1 MAICMIAAVGKNLE
15 LGKGNDLIWHFKD
28 DMAFFK
34 ETTMGSSV
42 IMGRKTFES
51 LPKALPR
58 RKNIV
63 ITTRKDY
70 EAEGATVVNSI
81 ENALKEVDS
90 DNAFIIG
97 GGDIYKQFLPMAD
110 KLYLTE
116 IEAEC
121 DDAQVFFPAFNKD
134 EYDNYTIEEIVNRKN
149 TLKKLSIDRA
159 TEKYKNGKEQIL
171 ASNVDIVFIVI
182 SLNNDFN
189 IARLE
194 RLVLLGNKANSKIAF
209 ILTKSDLCSIK
220 DRENYRK
227 IIEERFNY
235 PVFIISS
242 YNKEGIDDLKSVWK
256 ENETAVF
263 IGSSGV
269 GKSTLINTLLD
280 NSEIRTNDIR
290 HKDDK
295 GKQTTTS
302 RNLYILKDSR
312 IVIDEPGIRSVA
324 SNDMNSDLNVV
335 FSKII
340 ELSKECKY
348 TTCTHENIKVC
359 RILQAIEN
367 GEISQEEFNRY
378 KKLQSKEYRKNSNFL
393 RKN

>member
-1 MAICMIAAVGKNLE
+1 MNNIGRVISVNKNNWNVLFNNENVTATIRKKKNRDELPVVG
-15 LGKGNDLIWHFKD
+15 
-28 DMAFFK
+28 
-34 ETTMGSSV
+34 
-42 IMGRKTFES
+42 
-51 LPKALPR
+51 
-58 RKNIV
+58 
-63 ITTRKDY
+63 DY
-70 EAEGATVVNSI
+70 VTI
-81 ENALKEVDS
+81 
-90 DNAFIIG
+90 
-97 GGDIYKQFLPMAD
+97 
-110 KLYLTE
+110 
-116 IEAEC
+116 
-121 DDAQVFFPAFNKD
+121 NKD

-171 ASNVDIVFIVI
+171 ASNVDIVFIVT

-227 IIEERFNY
+227 IIEDRFNY

-295 GKQTTTS
+295 GKHTTTS

-324 SNDMNSDLNVV
+324 SNDMSSDLNVV

>member
-1 MAICMIAAVGKNLE
+1 MNNIGRIISVNKNNWNVLFNNENVTATIRKKKNRDELPVVG
-15 LGKGNDLIWHFKD
+15 DY
-28 DMAFFK
+28 
-34 ETTMGSSV
+34 V
-42 IMGRKTFES
+42 I
-51 LPKALPR
+51 
-58 RKNIV
+58 I
-63 ITTRKDY
+63 
-70 EAEGATVVNSI
+70 
-81 ENALKEVDS
+81 
-90 DNAFIIG
+90 
-97 GGDIYKQFLPMAD
+97 
-110 KLYLTE
+110 
-116 IEAEC
+116 
-121 DDAQVFFPAFNKD
+121 NKD

-149 TLKKLSIDRA
+149 TLKKLSIDRT

-171 ASNVDIVFIVI
+171 ASNVDIVFIVT

-227 IIEERFNY
+227 IIEDRFNY

-280 NSEIRTNDIR
+280 NNEIKTNDIR

-295 GKQTTTS
+295 GKHTTTS

-324 SNDMNSDLNVV
+324 SNDMSSDLNIV

>member
-1 MAICMIAAVGKNLE
+1 MNNIGRVISVNKNNWNVLFNNENVTATIRKKKNRDELPVVG
-15 LGKGNDLIWHFKD
+15 DY
-28 DMAFFK
+28 
-34 ETTMGSSV
+34 V
-42 IMGRKTFES
+42 I
-51 LPKALPR
+51 
-58 RKNIV
+58 I
-63 ITTRKDY
+63 
-70 EAEGATVVNSI
+70 
-81 ENALKEVDS
+81 
-90 DNAFIIG
+90 
-97 GGDIYKQFLPMAD
+97 
-110 KLYLTE
+110 
-116 IEAEC
+116 
-121 DDAQVFFPAFNKD
+121 NKD

-149 TLKKLSIDRA
+149 TLKKLSIDRT

-171 ASNVDIVFIVI
+171 ASNVDIVFIVT

-280 NSEIRTNDIR
+280 NSEIKTNDIR

-295 GKQTTTS
+295 GKHTTTS

-324 SNDMNSDLNVV
+324 SNDMSSDLNAV
-335 FSKII
+335 FSKTI

-367 GEISQEEFNRY
+367 GEISQGEFNRY

>member
-1 MAICMIAAVGKNLE
+1 MNNVGRVISVNKNNWIILLNNE
-15 LGKGNDLIWHFKD
+15 
-28 DMAFFK
+28 
-34 ETTMGSSV
+34 SV
-42 IMGRKTFES
+42 IATIRKKKNHDE
-51 LPKALPR
+51 LPVVGDY
-58 RKNIV
+58 V
-63 ITTRKDY
+63 I
-70 EAEGATVVNSI
+70 I
-81 ENALKEVDS
+81 
-90 DNAFIIG
+90 
-97 GGDIYKQFLPMAD
+97 
-110 KLYLTE
+110 
-116 IEAEC
+116 
-121 DDAQVFFPAFNKD
+121 NKD
-134 EYDNYTIEEIVNRKN
+134 EYDNYTIEKIVNRKN
-149 TLKKLSIDRA
+149 TLKKLSIDRT

-171 ASNVDIVFIVI
+171 ASNVDIVFIVT

-220 DRENYRK
+220 DRENYKK

-280 NSEIRTNDIR
+280 NDEIKTNDIR

-295 GKQTTTS
+295 GKHTTTS
-302 RNLYILKDSR
+302 RNLYVLKDSR
-312 IVIDEPGIRSVA
+312 IVIDEPGIRSVV

>member
-1 MAICMIAAVGKNLE
+1 MNNIGRIISVNKNNWNVLFNNENVIATIRKKKNRDELPVVG
-15 LGKGNDLIWHFKD
+15 
-28 DMAFFK
+28 
-34 ETTMGSSV
+34 
-42 IMGRKTFES
+42 
-51 LPKALPR
+51 
-58 RKNIV
+58 
-63 ITTRKDY
+63 DY
-70 EAEGATVVNSI
+70 VTI
-81 ENALKEVDS
+81 
-90 DNAFIIG
+90 
-97 GGDIYKQFLPMAD
+97 
-110 KLYLTE
+110 
-116 IEAEC
+116 
-121 DDAQVFFPAFNKD
+121 NKD

-171 ASNVDIVFIVI
+171 ASNVDIVFIVT

-295 GKQTTTS
+295 GKHTTTS

>member
-1 MAICMIAAVGKNLE
+1 MEKYMNNIGRVISVNKNNWNVLFNNENVTATIRKKKNRDELPVVG
-15 LGKGNDLIWHFKD
+15 DY
-28 DMAFFK
+28 
-34 ETTMGSSV
+34 V
-42 IMGRKTFES
+42 I
-51 LPKALPR
+51 
-58 RKNIV
+58 I
-63 ITTRKDY
+63 
-70 EAEGATVVNSI
+70 
-81 ENALKEVDS
+81 
-90 DNAFIIG
+90 
-97 GGDIYKQFLPMAD
+97 
-110 KLYLTE
+110 
-116 IEAEC
+116 
-121 DDAQVFFPAFNKD
+121 NKD

-149 TLKKLSIDRA
+149 TLKKLSIDRT

-171 ASNVDIVFIVI
+171 ASNVDIVFIVT

-242 YNKEGIDDLKSVWK
+242 YNKEGINDLKSVWK

-269 GKSTLINTLLD
+269 GKSTLLNTLLD
-280 NSEIRTNDIR
+280 NDEIKTNDIR

-295 GKQTTTS
+295 GKHTTTS

-324 SNDMNSDLNVV
+324 SNDMSSDLNVV

>member
-1 MAICMIAAVGKNLE
+1 MNNVGRVISVNKNNWNVLFNNENVIATIRKKKNRDELPVVG
-15 LGKGNDLIWHFKD
+15 
-28 DMAFFK
+28 
-34 ETTMGSSV
+34 
-42 IMGRKTFES
+42 
-51 LPKALPR
+51 
-58 RKNIV
+58 
-63 ITTRKDY
+63 DY
-70 EAEGATVVNSI
+70 VTI
-81 ENALKEVDS
+81 
-90 DNAFIIG
+90 
-97 GGDIYKQFLPMAD
+97 
-110 KLYLTE
+110 
-116 IEAEC
+116 
-121 DDAQVFFPAFNKD
+121 NKD

-171 ASNVDIVFIVI
+171 ASNVDIVFIVT

-280 NSEIRTNDIR
+280 NSEIKTNDIR

-295 GKQTTTS
+295 GKHTTTS

-324 SNDMNSDLNVV
+324 SNDMSSDLNVV

>member
-1 MAICMIAAVGKNLE
+1 MNNVGRVISVNKNNWNILLNNE
-15 LGKGNDLIWHFKD
+15 
-28 DMAFFK
+28 
-34 ETTMGSSV
+34 SV
-42 IMGRKTFES
+42 IATIRKKKNHDE
-51 LPKALPR
+51 LPVVGDY
-58 RKNIV
+58 V
-63 ITTRKDY
+63 I
-70 EAEGATVVNSI
+70 I
-81 ENALKEVDS
+81 
-90 DNAFIIG
+90 
-97 GGDIYKQFLPMAD
+97 
-110 KLYLTE
+110 
-116 IEAEC
+116 
-121 DDAQVFFPAFNKD
+121 NKD
-134 EYDNYTIEEIVNRKN
+134 EYDNYIIEKIVNRKN
-149 TLKKLSIDRA
+149 TLKKLSIDRT
-159 TEKYKNGKEQIL
+159 TEKYKKGKEQIL
-171 ASNVDIVFIVI
+171 ASNVDIVFIVT

-209 ILTKSDLCSIK
+209 ILTKSDLCSLK
-220 DRENYRK
+220 DRENYKK
-227 IIEERFNY
+227 IIEDRFNY

-269 GKSTLINTLLD
+269 GKSTLINTLLGND
-280 NSEIRTNDIR
+280 EIKTNDIR

-295 GKQTTTS
+295 GKHTTTS
-302 RNLYILKDSR
+302 RNLYVLKDSR
-312 IVIDEPGIRSVA
+312 IVIDEPGIRSVV

-378 KKLQSKEYRKNSNFL
+378 KKLQNKEYRKNSNFL

>member
-1 MAICMIAAVGKNLE
+1 MNNIGRVI
-15 LGKGNDLIWHFKD
+15 
-28 DMAFFK
+28 
-34 ETTMGSSV
+34 SV
-42 IMGRKTFES
+42 
-51 LPKALPR
+51 
-58 RKNIV
+58 
-63 ITTRKDY
+63 
-70 EAEGATVVNSI
+70 
-81 ENALKEVDS
+81 
-90 DNAFIIG
+90 
-97 GGDIYKQFLPMAD
+97 
-110 KLYLTE
+110 
-116 IEAEC
+116 
-121 DDAQVFFPAFNKD
+121 NKD
-134 EYDNYTIEEIVNRKN
+134 NWNVLFNNENVTATIRKKKNRDELPVVGDYVIINKDKYDNYTIEEIVNRKN
-149 TLKKLSIDRA
+149 TLKKLSIDRT

-171 ASNVDIVFIVI
+171 ASNVDIVFIVT

-280 NSEIRTNDIR
+280 NSEIKTNDIR

-295 GKQTTTS
+295 GKHTTTS

-324 SNDMNSDLNVV
+324 SNDMSSDLNVV

>member
-1 MAICMIAAVGKNLE
+1 MNNVGRVISVNKNNWNVLFNNENVTATIRKKKNRDE
-15 LGKGNDLIWHFKD
+15 LPVVG
-28 DMAFFK
+28 
-34 ETTMGSSV
+34 
-42 IMGRKTFES
+42 
-51 LPKALPR
+51 
-58 RKNIV
+58 
-63 ITTRKDY
+63 DY
-70 EAEGATVVNSI
+70 VTI
-81 ENALKEVDS
+81 
-90 DNAFIIG
+90 
-97 GGDIYKQFLPMAD
+97 
-110 KLYLTE
+110 
-116 IEAEC
+116 
-121 DDAQVFFPAFNKD
+121 NKD

-171 ASNVDIVFIVI
+171 ASNVDIVFIVT

-280 NSEIRTNDIR
+280 NDEIKTNDIR

-295 GKQTTTS
+295 GKHTTTS

-367 GEISQEEFNRY
+367 GEISQKEFNRY

>member
-1 MAICMIAAVGKNLE
+1 MNNIGRVISVNKNNWNVLFNNENVTATIRKKKNRDELPVVG
-15 LGKGNDLIWHFKD
+15 DY
-28 DMAFFK
+28 
-34 ETTMGSSV
+34 V
-42 IMGRKTFES
+42 I
-51 LPKALPR
+51 
-58 RKNIV
+58 I
-63 ITTRKDY
+63 
-70 EAEGATVVNSI
+70 
-81 ENALKEVDS
+81 
-90 DNAFIIG
+90 
-97 GGDIYKQFLPMAD
+97 
-110 KLYLTE
+110 
-116 IEAEC
+116 
-121 DDAQVFFPAFNKD
+121 NKD

-171 ASNVDIVFIVI
+171 ASNVDIVFIVT

-227 IIEERFNY
+227 IIEDRFNY

-280 NSEIRTNDIR
+280 NSEIKTNDIR

-295 GKQTTTS
+295 GKHTTTS

-324 SNDMNSDLNVV
+324 SNDMSSDLNVV

>member
-1 MAICMIAAVGKNLE
+1 MNNIGRVISVNKNNWIILLNNE
-15 LGKGNDLIWHFKD
+15 
-28 DMAFFK
+28 
-34 ETTMGSSV
+34 SV
-42 IMGRKTFES
+42 IATIRKKKNHDE
-51 LPKALPR
+51 LPVVGDY
-58 RKNIV
+58 V
-63 ITTRKDY
+63 I
-70 EAEGATVVNSI
+70 I
-81 ENALKEVDS
+81 
-90 DNAFIIG
+90 
-97 GGDIYKQFLPMAD
+97 
-110 KLYLTE
+110 
-116 IEAEC
+116 
-121 DDAQVFFPAFNKD
+121 NKD
-134 EYDNYTIEEIVNRKN
+134 EYDNYTIEKIVNRKN
-149 TLKKLSIDRA
+149 TIKKLSVDRT
-159 TEKYKNGKEQIL
+159 TEKYKKGKEQIL
-171 ASNVDIVFIVI
+171 ASNVDIVFIVT

-209 ILTKSDLCSIK
+209 ILTKSDLCSLK
-220 DRENYRK
+220 DRENYKK
-227 IIEERFNY
+227 IIEDRFNY

-280 NSEIRTNDIR
+280 NSEIKTNDIR

-295 GKQTTTS
+295 GKHTTTS

-324 SNDMNSDLNVV
+324 SNDMSSDLNVV

>member
-1 MAICMIAAVGKNLE
+1 MNNIGRVISVNKNNWNVLFNNENVTATIRKKKNRDELPVVG
-15 LGKGNDLIWHFKD
+15 DY
-28 DMAFFK
+28 
-34 ETTMGSSV
+34 V
-42 IMGRKTFES
+42 I
-51 LPKALPR
+51 
-58 RKNIV
+58 I
-63 ITTRKDY
+63 
-70 EAEGATVVNSI
+70 
-81 ENALKEVDS
+81 
-90 DNAFIIG
+90 
-97 GGDIYKQFLPMAD
+97 
-110 KLYLTE
+110 
-116 IEAEC
+116 
-121 DDAQVFFPAFNKD
+121 NKD

-149 TLKKLSIDRA
+149 TLKKLSIDRT

-171 ASNVDIVFIVI
+171 ASNVDIVFIVT

-220 DRENYRK
+220 DRENYKK
-227 IIEERFNY
+227 IIEDRFNY

-280 NSEIRTNDIR
+280 NSEIKTNDIR

-295 GKQTTTS
+295 GKHTTTS

-378 KKLQSKEYRKNSNFL
+378 KKLQSKEYRKNRNFL

>member
-1 MAICMIAAVGKNLE
+1 MNNVGRVISVNKNNWNVLFNNENVTATIRKKKNRDE
-15 LGKGNDLIWHFKD
+15 LPVVG
-28 DMAFFK
+28 
-34 ETTMGSSV
+34 
-42 IMGRKTFES
+42 
-51 LPKALPR
+51 
-58 RKNIV
+58 
-63 ITTRKDY
+63 DY
-70 EAEGATVVNSI
+70 VTI
-81 ENALKEVDS
+81 
-90 DNAFIIG
+90 
-97 GGDIYKQFLPMAD
+97 
-110 KLYLTE
+110 
-116 IEAEC
+116 
-121 DDAQVFFPAFNKD
+121 NKD

-149 TLKKLSIDRA
+149 TLKKLSIDRT

-171 ASNVDIVFIVI
+171 ASNVDIVFIVT

-280 NSEIRTNDIR
+280 NSEIKTNDIR

-295 GKQTTTS
+295 GKHTTTS

-324 SNDMNSDLNVV
+324 SNDMSSDLNVV

>member
-1 MAICMIAAVGKNLE
+1 MNNIGRVISVNKNNWNVLFNNENVIATIRKKKNRDELPVVG
-15 LGKGNDLIWHFKD
+15 
-28 DMAFFK
+28 
-34 ETTMGSSV
+34 
-42 IMGRKTFES
+42 
-51 LPKALPR
+51 
-58 RKNIV
+58 
-63 ITTRKDY
+63 DY
-70 EAEGATVVNSI
+70 VTI
-81 ENALKEVDS
+81 
-90 DNAFIIG
+90 
-97 GGDIYKQFLPMAD
+97 
-110 KLYLTE
+110 
-116 IEAEC
+116 
-121 DDAQVFFPAFNKD
+121 NKD

-149 TLKKLSIDRA
+149 TLKKLSIDRT

-280 NSEIRTNDIR
+280 NSEIKTNDIR

-295 GKQTTTS
+295 GKHTTTS

-367 GEISQEEFNRY
+367 GEISQEEFSRY

>member
-1 MAICMIAAVGKNLE
+1 MNNVGRVISVNKNNWNVLFNNENVIATIRKKKNRDELPVVG
-15 LGKGNDLIWHFKD
+15 DY
-28 DMAFFK
+28 
-34 ETTMGSSV
+34 V
-42 IMGRKTFES
+42 I
-51 LPKALPR
+51 
-58 RKNIV
+58 I
-63 ITTRKDY
+63 
-70 EAEGATVVNSI
+70 
-81 ENALKEVDS
+81 
-90 DNAFIIG
+90 
-97 GGDIYKQFLPMAD
+97 
-110 KLYLTE
+110 
-116 IEAEC
+116 
-121 DDAQVFFPAFNKD
+121 NKD

-149 TLKKLSIDRA
+149 TLKKLSIDRT

-171 ASNVDIVFIVI
+171 ASNVDIVFIVT

-194 RLVLLGNKANSKIAF
+194 RLVLLGNKTNSKIAF

-220 DRENYRK
+220 GRENYKK
-227 IIEERFNY
+227 IIEDRFNY

-280 NSEIRTNDIR
+280 NSEIKTNDIR

-295 GKQTTTS
+295 GKHTTTS

-324 SNDMNSDLNVV
+324 SNDMSSDLNVV

>member
-1 MAICMIAAVGKNLE
+1 MNNIGRVISVNKNNWNVLFNNENVIATIRKKKNRDELPVVG
-15 LGKGNDLIWHFKD
+15 DY
-28 DMAFFK
+28 
-34 ETTMGSSV
+34 V
-42 IMGRKTFES
+42 I
-51 LPKALPR
+51 
-58 RKNIV
+58 I
-63 ITTRKDY
+63 
-70 EAEGATVVNSI
+70 
-81 ENALKEVDS
+81 
-90 DNAFIIG
+90 
-97 GGDIYKQFLPMAD
+97 
-110 KLYLTE
+110 
-116 IEAEC
+116 
-121 DDAQVFFPAFNKD
+121 NKD

-171 ASNVDIVFIVI
+171 ASNVDIVFIVT

-280 NSEIRTNDIR
+280 NSEIKTNDIR

-295 GKQTTTS
+295 GKHTTTS

-324 SNDMNSDLNVV
+324 SNDMSSDLNVV

>member
-1 MAICMIAAVGKNLE
+1 MNNIGRVISVNKNNWNVLFNNENVIATIRKKKNRDELPVVG
-15 LGKGNDLIWHFKD
+15 DY
-28 DMAFFK
+28 
-34 ETTMGSSV
+34 V
-42 IMGRKTFES
+42 I
-51 LPKALPR
+51 
-58 RKNIV
+58 I
-63 ITTRKDY
+63 
-70 EAEGATVVNSI
+70 
-81 ENALKEVDS
+81 
-90 DNAFIIG
+90 
-97 GGDIYKQFLPMAD
+97 
-110 KLYLTE
+110 
-116 IEAEC
+116 
-121 DDAQVFFPAFNKD
+121 NKD

-149 TLKKLSIDRA
+149 TLKKLSIDRT

-171 ASNVDIVFIVI
+171 TSNVDIVFIVT

-280 NSEIRTNDIR
+280 NSEIKTNDIR

-295 GKQTTTS
+295 GKHTTTS

-324 SNDMNSDLNVV
+324 SNDMSSDLNVV

>member
-1 MAICMIAAVGKNLE
+1 MNNIGRVISVNKNNWNVLFNNENVTATIRKKKNRDELPVVG
-15 LGKGNDLIWHFKD
+15 DY
-28 DMAFFK
+28 
-34 ETTMGSSV
+34 V
-42 IMGRKTFES
+42 I
-51 LPKALPR
+51 
-58 RKNIV
+58 I
-63 ITTRKDY
+63 
-70 EAEGATVVNSI
+70 
-81 ENALKEVDS
+81 
-90 DNAFIIG
+90 
-97 GGDIYKQFLPMAD
+97 
-110 KLYLTE
+110 
-116 IEAEC
+116 
-121 DDAQVFFPAFNKD
+121 NKD

-171 ASNVDIVFIVI
+171 ASNVDIVFIVT

-227 IIEERFNY
+227 IIEDRFNY

-280 NSEIRTNDIR
+280 NDEIKTNDIR

-295 GKQTTTS
+295 GKHTTTS

>member
-1 MAICMIAAVGKNLE
+1 MGKYMNNIGRVISVNKNNWNVLFNNENVTATIRKKKNRDELPVVG
-15 LGKGNDLIWHFKD
+15 DY
-28 DMAFFK
+28 
-34 ETTMGSSV
+34 V
-42 IMGRKTFES
+42 I
-51 LPKALPR
+51 
-58 RKNIV
+58 I
-63 ITTRKDY
+63 
-70 EAEGATVVNSI
+70 
-81 ENALKEVDS
+81 
-90 DNAFIIG
+90 
-97 GGDIYKQFLPMAD
+97 
-110 KLYLTE
+110 
-116 IEAEC
+116 
-121 DDAQVFFPAFNKD
+121 NKD

-149 TLKKLSIDRA
+149 TLKKLSIDRT

-171 ASNVDIVFIVI
+171 ASNVDIVFIVT

-280 NSEIRTNDIR
+280 NSEIKTNDIR

-295 GKQTTTS
+295 GKHTTTS

-324 SNDMNSDLNVV
+324 SNDMSSDLNVV

>member
-1 MAICMIAAVGKNLE
+1 MEKYMNNIGRVISVNKNNWNVLFNNENVTATIRKKKNRDELPVVG
-15 LGKGNDLIWHFKD
+15 DY
-28 DMAFFK
+28 
-34 ETTMGSSV
+34 V
-42 IMGRKTFES
+42 I
-51 LPKALPR
+51 
-58 RKNIV
+58 I
-63 ITTRKDY
+63 
-70 EAEGATVVNSI
+70 
-81 ENALKEVDS
+81 
-90 DNAFIIG
+90 
-97 GGDIYKQFLPMAD
+97 
-110 KLYLTE
+110 
-116 IEAEC
+116 
-121 DDAQVFFPAFNKD
+121 NKD

-171 ASNVDIVFIVI
+171 ASNVDIVFIVT

-280 NSEIRTNDIR
+280 NSEIKTNDIR

-295 GKQTTTS
+295 GKHTTTS

>member
-1 MAICMIAAVGKNLE
+1 MNNIGRVISVNKNNWNVLFNNENVIATIRKKKNRDELPVVG
-15 LGKGNDLIWHFKD
+15 
-28 DMAFFK
+28 
-34 ETTMGSSV
+34 
-42 IMGRKTFES
+42 
-51 LPKALPR
+51 
-58 RKNIV
+58 
-63 ITTRKDY
+63 DY
-70 EAEGATVVNSI
+70 VTI
-81 ENALKEVDS
+81 
-90 DNAFIIG
+90 
-97 GGDIYKQFLPMAD
+97 
-110 KLYLTE
+110 
-116 IEAEC
+116 
-121 DDAQVFFPAFNKD
+121 NKD
-134 EYDNYTIEEIVNRKN
+134 KYDNYTIEEIVNRKN

-171 ASNVDIVFIVI
+171 ASNVDIVFIVT

-280 NSEIRTNDIR
+280 NSEIKTNDIR

-295 GKQTTTS
+295 GKHTTTS

-324 SNDMNSDLNVV
+324 SNDMSSDLNVV

>member
-1 MAICMIAAVGKNLE
+1 MNNIGRVISVNKNNWNVLFNNENVTATIRKKKNRDELPVVG
-15 LGKGNDLIWHFKD
+15 DY
-28 DMAFFK
+28 
-34 ETTMGSSV
+34 V
-42 IMGRKTFES
+42 I
-51 LPKALPR
+51 
-58 RKNIV
+58 I
-63 ITTRKDY
+63 
-70 EAEGATVVNSI
+70 
-81 ENALKEVDS
+81 
-90 DNAFIIG
+90 
-97 GGDIYKQFLPMAD
+97 
-110 KLYLTE
+110 
-116 IEAEC
+116 
-121 DDAQVFFPAFNKD
+121 NKD

-149 TLKKLSIDRA
+149 VLKKLSIDRT

-171 ASNVDIVFIVI
+171 ASNVDIVFIVT

-227 IIEERFNY
+227 IIEDRFNY

-280 NSEIRTNDIR
+280 NNEIKTNDIR

-295 GKQTTTS
+295 GKHTTTS

-324 SNDMNSDLNVV
+324 SNDMSSDLNVV

>member
-1 MAICMIAAVGKNLE
+1 MNNVGRVISVNKNNWNVLFNNENVIATIRKKKNRDELPVVG
-15 LGKGNDLIWHFKD
+15 DY
-28 DMAFFK
+28 
-34 ETTMGSSV
+34 V
-42 IMGRKTFES
+42 I
-51 LPKALPR
+51 
-58 RKNIV
+58 I
-63 ITTRKDY
+63 
-70 EAEGATVVNSI
+70 
-81 ENALKEVDS
+81 
-90 DNAFIIG
+90 
-97 GGDIYKQFLPMAD
+97 
-110 KLYLTE
+110 
-116 IEAEC
+116 
-121 DDAQVFFPAFNKD
+121 NKD

-171 ASNVDIVFIVI
+171 ASNVDIVFIVT

-194 RLVLLGNKANSKIAF
+194 RLMLLGNKANSKIAF

-280 NSEIRTNDIR
+280 NNEIKTNDIR

-295 GKQTTTS
+295 GKHTTTS

-324 SNDMNSDLNVV
+324 SNDMSSDLNVV

>member
-1 MAICMIAAVGKNLE
+1 MNNVGRVISVNKNNWNVLFNNENVIATIRKKKNHDELPVVGDYVILN
-15 LGKGNDLIWHFKD
+15 KD
-28 DMAFFK
+28 DY
-34 ETTMGSSV
+34 
-42 IMGRKTFES
+42 
-51 LPKALPR
+51 
-58 RKNIV
+58 N
-63 ITTRKDY
+63 
-70 EAEGATVVNSI
+70 
-81 ENALKEVDS
+81 
-90 DNAFIIG
+90 
-97 GGDIYKQFLPMAD
+97 
-110 KLYLTE
+110 
-116 IEAEC
+116 
-121 DDAQVFFPAFNKD
+121 
-134 EYDNYTIEEIVNRKN
+134 NYTIEKIVNRKN
-149 TLKKLSIDRA
+149 TLKKLSIDRT

-171 ASNVDIVFIVI
+171 ASNVDIVFIVT

-209 ILTKSDLCSIK
+209 ILSKSDLCSIK

-227 IIEERFNY
+227 IIEDRFNY

-242 YNKEGIDDLKSVWK
+242 YNKEGIDDLKSIWK

-280 NSEIRTNDIR
+280 NNEIRTNDIR

-295 GKQTTTS
+295 GKHTTTS
-302 RNLYILKDSR
+302 RNLYVLKDSR
-312 IVIDEPGIRSVA
+312 IVIDEPGIRSVV
-324 SNDMNSDLNVV
+324 SNDMSSDLNVV

-359 RILQAIEN
+359 RILQAIES
-367 GEISQEEFNRY
+367 GEISEEEFNRY
-378 KKLQSKEYRKNSNFL
+378 KKLQNKEYRKNSNFL

>member
-1 MAICMIAAVGKNLE
+1 MNNIGRVISVNKNNWNVLFNNENVTATIRKKKNRDELPVVG
-15 LGKGNDLIWHFKD
+15 DY
-28 DMAFFK
+28 
-34 ETTMGSSV
+34 V
-42 IMGRKTFES
+42 I
-51 LPKALPR
+51 
-58 RKNIV
+58 I
-63 ITTRKDY
+63 
-70 EAEGATVVNSI
+70 
-81 ENALKEVDS
+81 
-90 DNAFIIG
+90 
-97 GGDIYKQFLPMAD
+97 
-110 KLYLTE
+110 
-116 IEAEC
+116 
-121 DDAQVFFPAFNKD
+121 NKD

-149 TLKKLSIDRA
+149 TLKKLSIDRT

-171 ASNVDIVFIVI
+171 ASNVDIVFIVT

-280 NSEIRTNDIR
+280 NSEIKTNDIR

-295 GKQTTTS
+295 GKHTTTS

-324 SNDMNSDLNVV
+324 SNDMSSDLNVV

-367 GEISQEEFNRY
+367 GEISQEEFNKY

>member
-1 MAICMIAAVGKNLE
+1 MNNIGRVISVNKNNWNVLFNNENVTTTIRKKKNRDELPVVG
-15 LGKGNDLIWHFKD
+15 
-28 DMAFFK
+28 
-34 ETTMGSSV
+34 
-42 IMGRKTFES
+42 
-51 LPKALPR
+51 
-58 RKNIV
+58 
-63 ITTRKDY
+63 DY
-70 EAEGATVVNSI
+70 VTI
-81 ENALKEVDS
+81 
-90 DNAFIIG
+90 
-97 GGDIYKQFLPMAD
+97 
-110 KLYLTE
+110 
-116 IEAEC
+116 
-121 DDAQVFFPAFNKD
+121 NKD

-149 TLKKLSIDRA
+149 TLKKLSIDRT

-171 ASNVDIVFIVI
+171 ASNVDIVFIVT

-227 IIEERFNY
+227 IIEDRFNY

-280 NSEIRTNDIR
+280 NSEIKTNDIR

-295 GKQTTTS
+295 GKHTTTS

-324 SNDMNSDLNVV
+324 SNDMSSDLNVV

>member
-1 MAICMIAAVGKNLE
+1 MNNVGRVISVNKNNWNVLFNNENVIATIRKKKNCDELPVVG
-15 LGKGNDLIWHFKD
+15 DY
-28 DMAFFK
+28 
-34 ETTMGSSV
+34 V
-42 IMGRKTFES
+42 I
-51 LPKALPR
+51 
-58 RKNIV
+58 I
-63 ITTRKDY
+63 
-70 EAEGATVVNSI
+70 
-81 ENALKEVDS
+81 
-90 DNAFIIG
+90 
-97 GGDIYKQFLPMAD
+97 
-110 KLYLTE
+110 
-116 IEAEC
+116 
-121 DDAQVFFPAFNKD
+121 NKD

-149 TLKKLSIDRA
+149 TLKKLSIDRT

-171 ASNVDIVFIVI
+171 ASNVDIVFIVT

-280 NSEIRTNDIR
+280 NSEIKTNDIR

-295 GKQTTTS
+295 GKHTTTS

-324 SNDMNSDLNVV
+324 SNDMSSDLNVV

-359 RILQAIEN
+359 RILQSIEN

>member
-1 MAICMIAAVGKNLE
+1 MNNIGRVISVNKNNWNVLFNNENVTATIRKKKNRDELPVVG
-15 LGKGNDLIWHFKD
+15 DY
-28 DMAFFK
+28 
-34 ETTMGSSV
+34 V
-42 IMGRKTFES
+42 I
-51 LPKALPR
+51 
-58 RKNIV
+58 I
-63 ITTRKDY
+63 
-70 EAEGATVVNSI
+70 
-81 ENALKEVDS
+81 
-90 DNAFIIG
+90 
-97 GGDIYKQFLPMAD
+97 
-110 KLYLTE
+110 
-116 IEAEC
+116 
-121 DDAQVFFPAFNKD
+121 NKD

-149 TLKKLSIDRA
+149 TLKKLSIDRT

-171 ASNVDIVFIVI
+171 ASNVDIVFIVT

-227 IIEERFNY
+227 IIEDRFNY

-280 NSEIRTNDIR
+280 NDEIRTNDIR

-295 GKQTTTS
+295 GKHTTTS

-324 SNDMNSDLNVV
+324 SNDMSSDLNVV

>member
-1 MAICMIAAVGKNLE
+1 MEKYMNNIGRVISVNKNNWNVLFNNENVTATIRKKKNRDELPVVG
-15 LGKGNDLIWHFKD
+15 DY
-28 DMAFFK
+28 
-34 ETTMGSSV
+34 V
-42 IMGRKTFES
+42 I
-51 LPKALPR
+51 
-58 RKNIV
+58 I
-63 ITTRKDY
+63 
-70 EAEGATVVNSI
+70 
-81 ENALKEVDS
+81 
-90 DNAFIIG
+90 
-97 GGDIYKQFLPMAD
+97 
-110 KLYLTE
+110 
-116 IEAEC
+116 
-121 DDAQVFFPAFNKD
+121 NKD

-149 TLKKLSIDRA
+149 TLKKLSIDRT

-171 ASNVDIVFIVI
+171 ASNVDIVFIVT

-295 GKQTTTS
+295 GKHTTTS

>member
-1 MAICMIAAVGKNLE
+1 MNNIGRVISVNKNNWNILLNNE
-15 LGKGNDLIWHFKD
+15 
-28 DMAFFK
+28 
-34 ETTMGSSV
+34 SV
-42 IMGRKTFES
+42 IATIRKKKNHDE
-51 LPKALPR
+51 LPVVGDY
-58 RKNIV
+58 V
-63 ITTRKDY
+63 I
-70 EAEGATVVNSI
+70 I
-81 ENALKEVDS
+81 
-90 DNAFIIG
+90 
-97 GGDIYKQFLPMAD
+97 
-110 KLYLTE
+110 
-116 IEAEC
+116 
-121 DDAQVFFPAFNKD
+121 NKD
-134 EYDNYTIEEIVNRKN
+134 EYDNYTIEKIVNRKN
-149 TLKKLSIDRA
+149 TLKKLSVDRT
-159 TEKYKNGKEQIL
+159 TEKYKKGKEQIL
-171 ASNVDIVFIVI
+171 ASNVDIVFIVT

-209 ILTKSDLCSIK
+209 ILTKSDLCSLK
-220 DRENYRK
+220 DRENYKK
-227 IIEERFNY
+227 IIEDRFNY

-280 NSEIRTNDIR
+280 NDEIKTNDIR

-295 GKQTTTS
+295 GKHTTTS
-302 RNLYILKDSR
+302 RNIYVLKDSR
-312 IVIDEPGIRSVA
+312 IVIDEPGIRSVV

-378 KKLQSKEYRKNSNFL
+378 KKLQNKEYRKNSNFL

>member
-1 MAICMIAAVGKNLE
+1 MNNVGRVISVNKNNWNVLFNNENVTATIRKKKNRDE
-15 LGKGNDLIWHFKD
+15 LPVVGDY
-28 DMAFFK
+28 
-34 ETTMGSSV
+34 V
-42 IMGRKTFES
+42 I
-51 LPKALPR
+51 
-58 RKNIV
+58 I
-63 ITTRKDY
+63 
-70 EAEGATVVNSI
+70 
-81 ENALKEVDS
+81 
-90 DNAFIIG
+90 
-97 GGDIYKQFLPMAD
+97 
-110 KLYLTE
+110 
-116 IEAEC
+116 
-121 DDAQVFFPAFNKD
+121 NKD

-149 TLKKLSIDRA
+149 TLKKLSIDRT

-171 ASNVDIVFIVI
+171 ASNVDIVFIVT

-227 IIEERFNY
+227 IIEDRFNY

-280 NSEIRTNDIR
+280 NNEIKTNDIR

-295 GKQTTTS
+295 GKHTTTS

-324 SNDMNSDLNVV
+324 SNDMSSDLNVV

-367 GEISQEEFNRY
+367 REISQEEFNRY

>member
-1 MAICMIAAVGKNLE
+1 MNNVGRVISVNKNNWNVLFNNENVIATIRKKKNRDELPVVG
-15 LGKGNDLIWHFKD
+15 DY
-28 DMAFFK
+28 
-34 ETTMGSSV
+34 V
-42 IMGRKTFES
+42 I
-51 LPKALPR
+51 
-58 RKNIV
+58 I
-63 ITTRKDY
+63 
-70 EAEGATVVNSI
+70 
-81 ENALKEVDS
+81 
-90 DNAFIIG
+90 
-97 GGDIYKQFLPMAD
+97 
-110 KLYLTE
+110 
-116 IEAEC
+116 
-121 DDAQVFFPAFNKD
+121 NKD

-171 ASNVDIVFIVI
+171 ASNVDIVFIVT

-227 IIEERFNY
+227 IIEDRFNY

-280 NSEIRTNDIR
+280 NSEIKTNDIR

-295 GKQTTTS
+295 GKHTTTS

-324 SNDMNSDLNVV
+324 SNDMSSDLNVV

>member
-1 MAICMIAAVGKNLE
+1 MEKYMNNIGRVISVNKNNWNVLFNNENVIATIRKKKNRDELPVVG
-15 LGKGNDLIWHFKD
+15 DY
-28 DMAFFK
+28 
-34 ETTMGSSV
+34 V
-42 IMGRKTFES
+42 I
-51 LPKALPR
+51 
-58 RKNIV
+58 I
-63 ITTRKDY
+63 
-70 EAEGATVVNSI
+70 
-81 ENALKEVDS
+81 
-90 DNAFIIG
+90 
-97 GGDIYKQFLPMAD
+97 
-110 KLYLTE
+110 
-116 IEAEC
+116 
-121 DDAQVFFPAFNKD
+121 NKD

-149 TLKKLSIDRA
+149 TLKKLSIDRT

-171 ASNVDIVFIVI
+171 ASNVDIVFIVT

-227 IIEERFNY
+227 IIEDRFNY

-295 GKQTTTS
+295 GKHTTTS

-324 SNDMNSDLNVV
+324 SNDMSSDLNVV

>member
-1 MAICMIAAVGKNLE
+1 MNNIGRVISVNKNNWNVLFNNENVTATIRKKKNRDELPVVG
-15 LGKGNDLIWHFKD
+15 DY
-28 DMAFFK
+28 
-34 ETTMGSSV
+34 V
-42 IMGRKTFES
+42 I
-51 LPKALPR
+51 
-58 RKNIV
+58 I
-63 ITTRKDY
+63 
-70 EAEGATVVNSI
+70 
-81 ENALKEVDS
+81 
-90 DNAFIIG
+90 
-97 GGDIYKQFLPMAD
+97 
-110 KLYLTE
+110 
-116 IEAEC
+116 
-121 DDAQVFFPAFNKD
+121 NKD

-149 TLKKLSIDRA
+149 TLKKLSIDRT

-171 ASNVDIVFIVI
+171 ASNVDIVFIVT

-220 DRENYRK
+220 DRENYKK
-227 IIEERFNY
+227 IIEDRFNY

-280 NSEIRTNDIR
+280 NNEIKTNDIR

-295 GKQTTTS
+295 GKHTTTS

-378 KKLQSKEYRKNSNFL
+378 KKLQSKEYRKNRNFL

>member
-1 MAICMIAAVGKNLE
+1 MNNVGRVISVNKNNWNILLNNE
-15 LGKGNDLIWHFKD
+15 
-28 DMAFFK
+28 
-34 ETTMGSSV
+34 SV
-42 IMGRKTFES
+42 IATIRKKKNHDE
-51 LPKALPR
+51 LPVVGDY
-58 RKNIV
+58 V
-63 ITTRKDY
+63 I
-70 EAEGATVVNSI
+70 I
-81 ENALKEVDS
+81 
-90 DNAFIIG
+90 
-97 GGDIYKQFLPMAD
+97 
-110 KLYLTE
+110 
-116 IEAEC
+116 
-121 DDAQVFFPAFNKD
+121 NKD
-134 EYDNYTIEEIVNRKN
+134 EYDNYIIEKIVNRKN
-149 TLKKLSIDRA
+149 TLKKLSVDRT
-159 TEKYKNGKEQIL
+159 TEKYKKGKEQIL
-171 ASNVDIVFIVI
+171 ASNVDIVFIVT

-209 ILTKSDLCSIK
+209 ILTKSDLCSLK
-220 DRENYRK
+220 DRENYKK
-227 IIEERFNY
+227 IIEDRFNY

-280 NSEIRTNDIR
+280 NDEIKTNDIR

-295 GKQTTTS
+295 GKHTTTS
-302 RNLYILKDSR
+302 RNLYVLKDSR
-312 IVIDEPGIRSVA
+312 IVIDEPGIRSVV

-378 KKLQSKEYRKNSNFL
+378 KKLQNKEYRKNSNFL

>member
-1 MAICMIAAVGKNLE
+1 MNNIGRVISVNKNNWNILLNNE
-15 LGKGNDLIWHFKD
+15 
-28 DMAFFK
+28 
-34 ETTMGSSV
+34 SV
-42 IMGRKTFES
+42 IATIRKKKNHDE
-51 LPKALPR
+51 LPVVGDY
-58 RKNIV
+58 V
-63 ITTRKDY
+63 I
-70 EAEGATVVNSI
+70 I
-81 ENALKEVDS
+81 
-90 DNAFIIG
+90 
-97 GGDIYKQFLPMAD
+97 
-110 KLYLTE
+110 
-116 IEAEC
+116 
-121 DDAQVFFPAFNKD
+121 NKD
-134 EYDNYTIEEIVNRKN
+134 KYDNYTIEKIVNRKN
-149 TLKKLSIDRA
+149 TLKKLSIDRT
-159 TEKYKNGKEQIL
+159 TEKYKKGKEQIL
-171 ASNVDIVFIVI
+171 ASNVDIVFIVT

-189 IARLE
+189 MARLE

-209 ILTKSDLCSIK
+209 ILTKSDLCSLK
-220 DRENYRK
+220 DRENYKK
-227 IIEERFNY
+227 IIEDRFNY

-280 NSEIRTNDIR
+280 NDEIKTNDIR

-295 GKQTTTS
+295 GKHTTTS
-302 RNLYILKDSR
+302 RNLYVLKDSR
-312 IVIDEPGIRSVA
+312 IVIDEPGIRSVV

-378 KKLQSKEYRKNSNFL
+378 KKLQNKEYRKNSNFL

>member
-1 MAICMIAAVGKNLE
+1 MNNVGRVISVNKYNWNILLNNE
-15 LGKGNDLIWHFKD
+15 
-28 DMAFFK
+28 
-34 ETTMGSSV
+34 SV
-42 IMGRKTFES
+42 IATIRKKKNHDE
-51 LPKALPR
+51 LPVVGDY
-58 RKNIV
+58 V
-63 ITTRKDY
+63 I
-70 EAEGATVVNSI
+70 I
-81 ENALKEVDS
+81 
-90 DNAFIIG
+90 
-97 GGDIYKQFLPMAD
+97 
-110 KLYLTE
+110 
-116 IEAEC
+116 
-121 DDAQVFFPAFNKD
+121 NKD

-149 TLKKLSIDRA
+149 TLKKLSIDRT

-171 ASNVDIVFIVI
+171 ASNVDIVFIVT

-280 NSEIRTNDIR
+280 NSEIKTNDIR

-295 GKQTTTS
+295 GKHTTTS

-324 SNDMNSDLNVV
+324 SNDMSSDLNVV

>member
-1 MAICMIAAVGKNLE
+1 MNNIGRVISVNKNNWNVLFNNENVTATIRKKKNRDELPVVG
-15 LGKGNDLIWHFKD
+15 DY
-28 DMAFFK
+28 
-34 ETTMGSSV
+34 V
-42 IMGRKTFES
+42 I
-51 LPKALPR
+51 
-58 RKNIV
+58 I
-63 ITTRKDY
+63 
-70 EAEGATVVNSI
+70 
-81 ENALKEVDS
+81 
-90 DNAFIIG
+90 
-97 GGDIYKQFLPMAD
+97 
-110 KLYLTE
+110 
-116 IEAEC
+116 
-121 DDAQVFFPAFNKD
+121 NKD

-149 TLKKLSIDRA
+149 TLKKLSIDRT

-171 ASNVDIVFIVI
+171 ASNVDIVFIVT

-242 YNKEGIDDLKSVWK
+242 YNKEGINDLKSVWK

-280 NSEIRTNDIR
+280 NDEIKTNDIR

-295 GKQTTTS
+295 GKHTTTS

-335 FSKII
+335 FSNII

>member
-1 MAICMIAAVGKNLE
+1 MEKYMNNIGRVISVNKNNWNVLFNNENVTATIRKKKNRDELPVVG
-15 LGKGNDLIWHFKD
+15 DY
-28 DMAFFK
+28 
-34 ETTMGSSV
+34 V
-42 IMGRKTFES
+42 I
-51 LPKALPR
+51 
-58 RKNIV
+58 I
-63 ITTRKDY
+63 
-70 EAEGATVVNSI
+70 
-81 ENALKEVDS
+81 
-90 DNAFIIG
+90 
-97 GGDIYKQFLPMAD
+97 
-110 KLYLTE
+110 
-116 IEAEC
+116 
-121 DDAQVFFPAFNKD
+121 NKD

-149 TLKKLSIDRA
+149 TLKKLSIDRT

-171 ASNVDIVFIVI
+171 ASNVDIVFIVT

-227 IIEERFNY
+227 IIEDRFNY

-280 NSEIRTNDIR
+280 NNEIKTNDIR

-295 GKQTTTS
+295 GKHTTTS